1 MKLRNYQQDALNA
14 ILEDLPKPG
23 NSLVVMPTA
32 SGKSHVIAEAANITD
47 EVLIL
52 QPSREL
58 LAQNR
63 AKLALL
69 VPLDQIGTYSASF
82 DERTIRK
89 FTFATIQSV
98 YKVPHLFSHIK
109 LVIIDESHGL
119 SPKEIESMYTSFL
132 AAIGNPKVIGFT
144 ATPYRLEVGYTW
156 DADGQMI
163 SQTMLKLINR
173 IRTKIIDKVTKKKTH
188 GGMFWKRVIYNVSHK
203 TLLEQGYLSPIEYIH
218 EPLLPYA
225 SIPIN
230 DSYTDYNLEKYTEAI
245 IGMEA
250 QILSTISEAQKRFKS
265 ILVFCSTT
273 DQAQHLS
280 EVIVGSACVLSG
292 TPKKER
298 TQIVE
303 DFKSGKIKTVFNFG
317 TLTTGFDKPDLEC
330 IILLRP
336 TRSLP
341 LYNQMLGRLTRIS
354 PGKEKGVV
362 IDFTSTC
369 KALGTIESFELFENF
384 YGLWDLKT
392 SKHQSW
398 HGKVLFSR
406 AIDQKKN
413 IKI

>member
-1 MKLRNYQQDALNA
+1 MQLRNYQLDAKNA
-14 ILEDLPKPG
+14 ILDDLLKPG

-98 YKVPHLFSHIK
+98 YKVPELFKHIK
-109 LVIIDESHGL
+109 LVIIDEAHGL
-119 SPKEIESMYTSFL
+119 SPKELDSMYTSFL
-132 AAIGNPKVIGFT
+132 LAIGSPKVIGFT

-156 DADGQMI
+156 DAEGQLT

-173 IRTKIIDKVTKKKTH
+173 IQAHDKKNKTKK
-188 GGMFWKRVIYNVSHK
+188 MFWKRFIYNIPHK
-203 TLLEQGYLSPIEYIH
+203 VLLEQGYLSPIEYIH

-273 DQAQHLS
+273 DQAEHLS
-280 EVIVGSACVLSG
+280 EVIVGSACVLSS

-341 LYNQMLGRLTRIS
+341 LYNQMIGRLTRIA
-354 PGKEKGVV
+354 PGKEKGIV

-369 KALGTIESFELFENF
+369 KALGTIESFELYENG
-384 YGLWDLKT
+384 YGLWDLRT
-392 SKHQSW
+392 SKHSSW

-406 AIDQKKN
+406 AIDQKKH